1 MSDAEGPF
9 FLDSNILIYAFDTQ
23 EPAKRARS
31 RALIESLPA
40 ESIVLS
46 AQVVNE
52 FYFTVTRKLR
62 RPLPAAEAEEAV
74 RGLSGFRILPLDH
87 RLSLAAMEIVRK
99 HQLSI
104 WDALIVQ
111 SATEGKCRTLFSED
125 FQNGRKYGA
134 LKVINPFAD

>member
-9 FLDSNILIYAFDTQ
+9 FLDSNILIYAFDTH
-23 EPAKRARS
+23 EPVKRARS
-31 RALIESLPA
+31 HALIERLPA

-62 RPLPAAEAEEAV
+62 RPLPASEAEEAV

-111 SATEGKCRTLFSED
+111 SAIEGKCRTLFSED

-134 LKVINPFAD
+134 LKVIDPFAD

>member
-23 EPAKRARS
+23 EPVKRARS

-40 ESIVLS
+40 EAIVLS

-62 RPLPAAEAEEAV
+62 RPLPAADAEAAV
-74 RGLSGFRILPLDH
+74 RGLSGFRIVPLDY
-87 RLSLAAMEIVRK
+87 RLSLAGMEIVRE
-99 HQLSI
+99 HQVSI

-111 SATEGKCRTLFSED
+111 SAIEGKCRTLFSED
-125 FQNGRKYGA
+125 FQSGRNYGD
-134 LKVINPFAD
+134 LRVINPFAG

>member
-1 MSDAEGPF
+1 MSEAEGPF
-9 FLDSNILIYAFDTQ
+9 FLDSNILVYAFDTL
-23 EPAKRARS
+23 EPTKRARS
-31 RALIESLPA
+31 RELIESLPA
-40 ESIVLS
+40 EGIVLS

-52 FYFTVTRKLR
+52 FFFTVTRKLR
-62 RPLPAAEAEEAV
+62 RPISISEAEEAV

-111 SATEGKCRTLFSED
+111 SAIEGRCRTLFSED

-134 LKVINPFAD
+134 LNVVNPFAL